1 MKKLMVTL
9 IAATFATG
17 SALAQPA
24 AAPTPADSAA
34 AKEQKKAAPARTT
47 KAAKKPVSKEEK
59 KAAFAERQAEMQKQS
74 GAKFPTATPRKTA
87 PKSTAA
93 EKEISNNT
101 GKGTQQVK

>member
-1 MKKLMVTL
+1 MRARASTIRGK
-9 IAATFATG
+9 
-17 SALAQPA
+17 
-24 AAPTPADSAA
+24 DSAA